1 MLQKAYQCL
10 CSAEDTF
17 LVDAAYVQQICMTNW
32 RAAIALRVR
41 REARTLHGRIHSLY
55 RNKIKESYAPGIT
68 QVTLLS
74 YVPGTR
80 LTQFPA
86 APCSHL
92 VMVSDA
98 QQRT

>member
-1 MLQKAYQCL
+1 MLQKAYKYL

-17 LVDAAYVQQICMTNW
+17 LVDAAYVQQIFMAKW
-32 RAAIALRVR
+32 RASIALRVR

-55 RNKIKESYAPGIT
+55 RRNSKESYAPGIT

>member
-1 MLQKAYQCL
+1 MAGIYRVACK
-10 CSAEDTF
+10 
-17 LVDAAYVQQICMTNW
+17 
-32 RAAIALRVR
+32 ALRQN
-41 REARTLHGRIHSLY
+41 ARTLHGRIHSLY
-55 RNKIKESYAPGIT
+55 RNKNEASYAPGIT

-86 APCSHL
+86 ASCSHL

-98 QQRT
+98 LQRT